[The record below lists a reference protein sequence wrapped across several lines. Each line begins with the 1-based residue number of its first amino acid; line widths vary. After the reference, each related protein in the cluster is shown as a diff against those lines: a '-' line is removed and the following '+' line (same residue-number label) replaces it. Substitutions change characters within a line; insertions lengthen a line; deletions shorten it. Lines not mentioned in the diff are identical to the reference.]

1 MPLTL
6 HLPGIALDLAVLGSK
21 TLSKILCEKFCGNFQ
36 TQKNKRDPFNSTAN
50 SFQNEAILSP
60 TFSFLNFVFSG
71 AFLNKSKIAL
81 KKEGA

>member
-36 TQKNKRDPFNSTAN
+36 TQKNKETLSTQLRTV
-50 SFQNEAILSP
+50 FKMKLFLVQLSL
-60 TFSFLNFVFSG
+60 S
-71 AFLNKSKIAL
+71 
-81 KKEGA
+81 